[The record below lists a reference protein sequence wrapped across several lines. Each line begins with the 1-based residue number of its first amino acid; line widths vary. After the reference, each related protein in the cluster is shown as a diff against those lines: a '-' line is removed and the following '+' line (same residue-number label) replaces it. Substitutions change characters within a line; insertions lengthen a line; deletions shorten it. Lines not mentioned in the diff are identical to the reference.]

1 MISSRYGSFL
11 KKTQKQ
17 NAWFSLRWRLAI
29 SLHIFNVLGCNQI
42 YLMSV
47 VVLADNT
54 IGRNVTCRSFF
65 PPTSFRKPL
74 SPASNPL
81 HTRKFAQLRIVFKV
95 CPSSKFIAEQMRVP
109 THGEISKKSFF
120 FINSRVKQVR
130 STTSKQKTHPGFC
143 HPSSKATR
151 SCRQSTWFRMVFFRK
166 KTTPA
171 SFPLGKRFTTPRI
184 PHKQI
189 FSFVPRF
196 QPRNL

>member
-120 FINSRVKQVR
+120 YQ
-130 STTSKQKTHPGFC
+130 QPGKTKLETQQANKRHTRAFVIHHQRPPDLVVNPHGFE
-143 HPSSKATR
+143 
-151 SCRQSTWFRMVFFRK
+151 WYFFERK
-166 KTTPA
+166 
-171 SFPLGKRFTTPRI
+171 PLRLHFLWEKD
-184 PHKQI
+184 
-189 FSFVPRF
+189 
-196 QPRNL
+196 